1 MMLDQYTESTNRL
14 KELYEDKD
22 GCRKEEIASLSGPN
36 EFSEFYAR
44 LKSIKEFHRKH
55 PNEVSYRWKK
65 LYFELSRKVFLYCYW
80 KKPYILSI

>member
-36 EFSEFYAR
+36 EFTEFYAR

-55 PNEVSYRWKK
+55 PNEVGIITQINNKK
-65 LYFELSRKVFLYCYW
+65 K
-80 KKPYILSI
+80 YITDYACVVES

>member
-36 EFSEFYAR
+36 EFTEFYAR

-55 PNEVSYRWKK
+55 PNEVGIIKQINNKK
-65 LYFELSRKVFLYCYW
+65 NTSQIMLV
-80 KKPYILSI
+80 